1 MSCTGCW
8 NWQWMFVCLFSRS
21 SATSFLQSPPAPVTR
36 ELRSSDTH
44 RRRVTDTKQGG
55 ASTQGGDTHPQ
66 SSRSRRHSA
75 RLASHSSSSSASS
88 PPIISNMEALPS
100 LEALPTPPQPPAVGG
115 GGDGEPRESGRHRG
129 RSGAGV
135 DVGKIPPS
143 AELSIKKEHGADE
156 GGFNLEKKSWKLL
169 PDNASYSGA
178 EPPCRVYGPQ
188 HLLRLFG
195 E

>member
-1 MSCTGCW
+1 M
-8 NWQWMFVCLFSRS
+8 VK
-21 SATSFLQSPPAPVTR
+21 P
-36 ELRSSDTH
+36 E
-44 RRRVTDTKQGG
+44 RV
-55 ASTQGGDTHPQ
+55 GDT
-66 SSRSRRHSA
+66 
-75 RLASHSSSSSASS
+75 
-88 PPIISNMEALPS
+88 
-100 LEALPTPPQPPAVGG
+100 GG
-115 GGDGEPRESGRHRG
+115 GPGR
-129 RSGAGV
+129 GV